1 MSFRLTPNSGS
12 APLQA
17 SCSSL
22 NDYLR
27 GPLGQYL
34 LNVSTAAELCS
45 QTLCSSR
52 GRCLRRNSDSDA
64 YLHLDSVTH
73 SISTQGSK
81 LNVSGKLGEAEKAS
95 FQKDFQCQCYS
106 GSQGEDCGQTDPLQQ
121 KGAAHP
127 VVSSWARYV
136 LLLVIL
142 LI

>member
-1 MSFRLTPNSGS
+1 MSIRLTSNSGFV
-12 APLQA
+12 PLQA

-27 GPLGQYL
+27 GPLGHYL

-52 GRCLRRNSDSDA
+52 GRCLRRNPDSDA
-64 YLHLDSVTH
+64 YLHLNSLTH
-73 SISTQGSK
+73 SISTQGGK

-106 GSQGEDCGQTDPLQQ
+106 GSQGEDCGQIDPLQQ
-121 KGAAHP
+121 KGAAP
-127 VVSSWARYV
+127 RVLSSWAPYV
-136 LLLVIL
+136 LLFVIL
-142 LI
+142 RI